1 LKWLGV
7 TLFGISQNKKFNI
20 RPVVNIPA
28 TITEWANFTLLLK
41 STDALRVINVAFAFS
56 LKAMASFSFKVSMVS
71 NAIAI
76 VLRFSQKLKYKY
88 QISFIYLK
96 TINIIS
102 QNLNG

>member
-1 LKWLGV
+1 MG
-7 TLFGISQNKKFNI
+7 
-20 RPVVNIPA
+20 
-28 TITEWANFTLLLK
+28 
-41 STDALRVINVAFAFS
+41 
-56 LKAMASFSFKVSMVS
+56 S
-71 NAIAI
+71 NGIAI